1 MGAALPIGAIAA
13 QALGSVVK
21 GIGENKEARAAAR
34 TDDENGRLSLL
45 SGEQDVSQIM
55 RDERMMAGD
64 ALADMGGSG
73 LAVGVG
79 SAADILAESAR
90 QRDRDIGIRRK
101 QAEGENSNY
110 MQAAKDKRAA
120 GRNALI
126 NGVFGA
132 ASSALAGANANR
144 NARIAGGQASKER
157 TANAG
162 GG

>member
-1 MGAALPIGAIAA
+1 MGAALPFVAIAA
-13 QALGSVVK
+13 QAIGPIVQ
-21 GIGENKEARAAAR
+21 GIGKNKEARAAAR
-34 TDDENGRLSLL
+34 VDDENGRLSLL

-90 QRDRDIGIRRK
+90 QRDRDISVRRK

-110 MQAAKDKRAA
+110 QQAAKDKRAA

-126 NGVFGA
+126 NGVFSA
-132 ASSALAGANANR
+132 ASSALGGANANR
-144 NARIAGGQASKER
+144 NARISSGQASKER
-157 TANAG
+157 TASAG